1 MSTQVTVDRRRSGIT
16 PCYTPLMLP
25 IRRMLAFGPAL
36 LLVATASGFAQTHH
50 AHTVALRSPHT
61 HAPAKGT
68 IAERIQAILSDPAL
82 SHTEFGI
89 SVTTL
94 DGQPLY
100 GLNEG
105 KLFTPASNAKLATT
119 AAAYALLPVESL
131 TWTTNVVAS
140 GDIDAG
146 GVLHGDILILGSGDP
161 TMSARRY
168 PYQPPSSPSLAP
180 TPSNPPAESPTGKP
194 EASPTTQE
202 VKAEPRA
209 MEVLDLLA
217 QQVEQA
223 GVRSIEGRVV
233 GDDSYYLSEPY
244 GTAWAWDDL
253 QWGYGAPVSAL
264 SFADNSIELTLSA
277 DPAKPGATVAQW
289 TPDVEYYTLENC
301 HDHGAGGGRAAS
313 GAGTAAGQPDGAR
326 VGNGSNAGSACAA
339 RG

>member
-1 MSTQVTVDRRRSGIT
+1 MPRLIPSATPPASRHMLPRRRG
-16 PCYTPLMLP
+16 
-25 IRRMLAFGPAL
+25 A
-36 LLVATASGFAQTHH
+36 
-50 AHTVALRSPHT
+50 
-61 HAPAKGT
+61 

-94 DGQPLY
+94 DGQPVY

-131 TWTTNVVAS
+131 TWTTNVVAA

-146 GVLHGDILILGSGDP
+146 GVLHGNILILGSGDP

-168 PYQPPSSPSLAP
+168 PYQPPAPPSPAP
-180 TPSNPPAESPTGKP
+180 TPANPPAQSPTGKP
-194 EASPTTQE
+194 EALPTPQE

-223 GVRSIEGRVV
+223 GVRMVEGSVV

-253 QWGYGAPVSAL
+253 QWGYGAPISAL
-264 SFADNSIELTLSA
+264 SFADNSVELTLTA
-277 DPAKPGATVAQW
+277 DPAKPLRHW
-289 TPDVEYYTLENC
+289 SS
-301 HDHGAGGGRAAS
+301 GRPTS
-313 GAGTAAGQPDGAR
+313 STTRSRIP
-326 VGNGSNAGSACAA
+326 
-339 RG
+339 